1 MPSIS
6 SYTFYS
12 YYLENMTLHVPDET
26 INDYQTTEPWSRFG
40 TIVALDETIVIN
52 IPATAMLMTS
62 SNGALYIKCPLDGEA
77 VAVYTSG
84 GTLVGATTI
93 ENGSASIQ
101 SGLSKGTIAIVKI
114 GNKSVTIIID

>member
-1 MPSIS
+1 
-6 SYTFYS
+6 
-12 YYLENMTLHVPDET
+12 MTLHVPDEA

-40 TIVALDETIVIN
+40 TIVALDETNVID
-52 IPATAMLMTS
+52 IPATAVLIRS
-62 SNGALYIKCPLDGEA
+62 GNGALYIKCPLDGEA

-114 GNKSVTIIID
+114 GNKSVKVILN